1 MIDFIKKGKRLF
13 LTSLASMMLFSTVLT
28 PSFAAETD
36 VLTKSSV
43 NEMLQYEFSNEVM
56 SEDKDDLE
64 KSLTDTFDNLD
75 LVLKGMKS
83 DRDLQAAFL
92 EKTSLEDDVK
102 RDLEEY
108 FSTSQDDEKKLSN
121 LIRDVKDQIAENH
134 SVLPEIT
141 EVLLLQ
147 SNSSIKS
154 EEKVQATILPILL
167 RFALKEAVKKKM
179 GKKIQR
185 MAYDEFEERI
195 EPELWAE
202 VEALHEQYSG
212 DIDYDGPESKNA
224 RNGII
229 QGEKVF
235 DIIDKRTGKDLL
247 RFHMKRVD
255 RGKSID
261 FHWHKKDDNFKWHH
275 GQTQIT
281 RKNQFPEHWGED

>member
-1 MIDFIKKGKRLF
+1 MIDIIKKGKKLF

-28 PSFAAETD
+28 SSFAAETD

-56 SEDKDDLE
+56 SENKDDLE
-64 KSLTDTFDNLD
+64 KSLTDTFENLD

-83 DRDLQAAFL
+83 DRNLQEAFL
-92 EKTSLEDDVK
+92 EITTLEDDVK
-102 RDLEEY
+102 MDLEVY
-108 FSTSQDDEKKLSN
+108 FSTNHDDEKELNK

-147 SNSSIKS
+147 SNSSLRG

-167 RFALKEAVKKKM
+167 RIALKEAVKKKM
-179 GKKIQR
+179 GKKIKR

-195 EPELWAE
+195 EPEIWAE
-202 VEALHEQYSG
+202 VEALHEQYGG

-235 DIIDKRTGKDLL
+235 DIKNKRTGKDLL

-255 RGKSID
+255 EGTSID
-261 FHWHKKDDNFKWHH
+261 FHWHKRDDNFKWHH
-275 GQTQIT
+275 GQTKIT